1 MSVEWR
7 EGSRRTLFFSFPIF
21 FFLGRCGR
29 LQMRSREEE
38 AAACL
43 GKLLMHARFN
53 PRFPIPDIIGSEGE
67 EQPTGI
73 DLKSA
78 DSAAHSRKPN

>member
-1 MSVEWR
+1 M
-7 EGSRRTLFFSFPIF
+7 
-21 FFLGRCGR
+21 RCR
-29 LQMRSREEE
+29 VEE

-43 GKLLMHARFN
+43 GKLLMRAGFN

-78 DSAAHSRKPN
+78 GSAAHSRKPNEKRGNPSKKVVERGLICTIGDA